1 MMKRSKL
8 FLWILGILVQ
18 AILVGMHF
26 YQRNVEAMYAKTE
39 SLLKEVLNEELHRKQ
54 QELKLFYISKVIIDT
69 IPLTIRVTTS
79 EGVKTF
85 TVDAKKS
92 KKNISQS
99 MAERSWHSAACMKSR
114 LSTDTLNLLWNN
126 KLKERKIFAKT
137 DVHITTTHLDNII
150 SCCKCKD
157 CKDYCSGTHKFTFY
171 VGNRCEVEVV
181 AFCSYL
187 RWAVYQ
193 YHSIPFKVIGSITA
207 VLISILCGWYLI
219 KKYISKIRNDKRH
232 LVNDRDRERK
242 VRIQLEKDQKMLEAK
257 QKEYEKRIKEFS
269 AKGEEYEEERKSME
283 KILKEYE
290 NQIQKLK
297 ELRESGKEPLL
308 YRLSPKVTFDSYAK
322 VLICGDQTIS
332 LTSQACQLLDT
343 FLNAPEYILTYEEL
357 LECLWKDGTGDMTRL
372 RVAISRL
379 RVVLSIDPEIS
390 IFQKDINKY
399 QLVLPEKR

>member
-1 MMKRSKL
+1 MKRSRL
-8 FLWILGILVQ
+8 FLWIFGILMQ
-18 AILVGMHF
+18 AFLISMHF
-26 YQRNVEAMYAKTE
+26 YQRNMEAMYAETE
-39 SLLKEVLNEELHRKQ
+39 YLLKEVLNEELHRRQ
-54 QELKLFYISKVIIDT
+54 QELNLFYISKVTIDT

-79 EGVKTF
+79 KGVKTF

-92 KKNISQS
+92 KNNISQS
-99 MAERSWHSAACMKSR
+99 MAEWSWHSAACMKSR
-114 LSTDTLNLLWNN
+114 LSTDTLNLLWNRR
-126 KLKERKIFAKT
+126 LKSQQIFAKT
-137 DVHITTTHLDNII
+137 DVHITTTHLDNTI
-150 SCCKCKD
+150 SYCKCKN
-157 CKDYCSGTHKFTFY
+157 CKDYCFGTHKFTFY
-171 VGNRCEVEVV
+171 VGNRCEIEVI

-193 YHSIPFKVIGSITA
+193 YDGIPFEVIWSVTA
-207 VLISILCGWYLI
+207 VLIIILCSWYLI
-219 KKYISKIRNDKRH
+219 KKYISKIRNDKKH
-232 LVNDRDRERK
+232 LANDRDRERK
-242 VRIQLEKDQKMLEAK
+242 VRIQLEKDQKRLEVK
-257 QKEYEKRIKEFS
+257 QKEYEKRIKDFS

-322 VLICGDQTIS
+322 VLICSDQTIS
-332 LTSQACQLLDT
+332 LTSQACQLLDA
-343 FLNAPEYILTYEEL
+343 FLNASEYILTYEEL
-357 LECLWKDGTGDMTRL
+357 LRYLWEDGTGDMIRL

-379 RVVLSIDPEIS
+379 RVALSIDPEIS

>member
-1 MMKRSKL
+1 MQA
-8 FLWILGILVQ
+8 FLIS
-18 AILVGMHF
+18 MHF
-26 YQRNVEAMYAKTE
+26 YQRNMEAMYAETE
-39 SLLKEVLNEELHRKQ
+39 YLLKEVLNEELHRRQ
-54 QELKLFYISKVIIDT
+54 QELNLFYISKVTIDT

-79 EGVKTF
+79 KGVKTF

-92 KKNISQS
+92 KNNISQS
-99 MAERSWHSAACMKSR
+99 MAERFWHSAACMKSR
-114 LSTDTLNLLWNN
+114 LSTDTLNLLWNRR
-126 KLKERKIFAKT
+126 LKSQQIFAKT
-137 DVHITTTHLDNII
+137 DVHITTTHLDNTI
-150 SCCKCKD
+150 SYCKCKN
-157 CKDYCSGTHKFTFY
+157 CKDYCFGTHKFTFY
-171 VGNRCEVEVV
+171 VGNRCEIEVI

-193 YHSIPFKVIGSITA
+193 YDGIPFEVIWSVTA
-207 VLISILCGWYLI
+207 VLIIILCSWYLI
-219 KKYISKIRNDKRH
+219 KKYISKIRNDKKH
-232 LVNDRDRERK
+232 LANDRDRERK
-242 VRIQLEKDQKMLEAK
+242 VRIQLEKDQKRLEVK
-257 QKEYEKRIKEFS
+257 QKEYEKRIKDFS

-322 VLICGDQTIS
+322 VLICSDQTIS
-332 LTSQACQLLDT
+332 LTSQACQLLDA
-343 FLNAPEYILTYEEL
+343 FLNASEYILTYEEL
-357 LECLWKDGTGDMTRL
+357 LRYLWEDGTGDMIRL

-379 RVVLSIDPEIS
+379 RVALSIDPEIS

>member
-1 MMKRSKL
+1 MKRSRL
-8 FLWILGILVQ
+8 FLWIFGILMQ
-18 AILVGMHF
+18 AFLISMHF
-26 YQRNVEAMYAKTE
+26 YQRNMEAMYAETE
-39 SLLKEVLNEELHRKQ
+39 YLLKEVLNEELHRRQ
-54 QELKLFYISKVIIDT
+54 QELNLFYISKVTIDT

-79 EGVKTF
+79 KGVKTF

-99 MAERSWHSAACMKSR
+99 MAERFWHSAACMKSR
-114 LSTDTLNLLWNN
+114 LSTDTLNLLWNRR
-126 KLKERKIFAKT
+126 LKSQQIFAKT
-137 DVHITTTHLDNII
+137 DVHITTTHLDNTI
-150 SCCKCKD
+150 SYCKCKN
-157 CKDYCSGTHKFTFY
+157 CKDYCFGTHKFTFY
-171 VGNRCEVEVV
+171 VGNRCEIEVI

-193 YHSIPFKVIGSITA
+193 YDGIPFEVIWSVTA
-207 VLISILCGWYLI
+207 VLIIILCSWYLI
-219 KKYISKIRNDKRH
+219 KKYISKIRNDKKH
-232 LVNDRDRERK
+232 LANDRDRERK
-242 VRIQLEKDQKMLEAK
+242 VRIQLEKDQKRLEVK
-257 QKEYEKRIKEFS
+257 QKEYEKRIKDFS

-322 VLICGDQTIS
+322 VLICSDQTIS
-332 LTSQACQLLDT
+332 LTSQACQLLDA
-343 FLNAPEYILTYEEL
+343 FLNASEYILTYEEL
-357 LECLWKDGTGDMTRL
+357 LRYLWEDGTGDMIRL

-379 RVVLSIDPEIS
+379 RVALSIDPEIS

>member
-1 MMKRSKL
+1 MQA
-8 FLWILGILVQ
+8 FLIS
-18 AILVGMHF
+18 MHF
-26 YQRNVEAMYAKTE
+26 YQRNMEAMYAETE
-39 SLLKEVLNEELHRKQ
+39 YLLKEVLNEELHRRQ
-54 QELKLFYISKVIIDT
+54 QELNLFYISKVTIDT

-79 EGVKTF
+79 KGVKTF

-99 MAERSWHSAACMKSR
+99 MAERFWHSAACMKSR
-114 LSTDTLNLLWNN
+114 LSTDTLNLLWNRR
-126 KLKERKIFAKT
+126 LKSQQIFAKT
-137 DVHITTTHLDNII
+137 DVHITTTHLDNTI
-150 SCCKCKD
+150 SYCKCKN
-157 CKDYCSGTHKFTFY
+157 CKDYCFGTHKFTFY
-171 VGNRCEVEVV
+171 VGNRCEIEVI

-193 YHSIPFKVIGSITA
+193 YDGIPFEVIWSVTA
-207 VLISILCGWYLI
+207 VLIIILCSWYLI
-219 KKYISKIRNDKRH
+219 KKYISKIRNDKKH
-232 LVNDRDRERK
+232 LANDRDRERK
-242 VRIQLEKDQKMLEAK
+242 VRIQLEKDQKRLEVK
-257 QKEYEKRIKEFS
+257 QKEYEKRIKDFS

-322 VLICGDQTIS
+322 VLICSDQTIS
-332 LTSQACQLLDT
+332 LTSQACQLLDA
-343 FLNAPEYILTYEEL
+343 FLNASEYILTYEEL
-357 LECLWKDGTGDMTRL
+357 LRYLWEDGTGDMIRL

-379 RVVLSIDPEIS
+379 RVALSIDPEIS

>member
-1 MMKRSKL
+1 MKRSRL
-8 FLWILGILVQ
+8 FLWIFGILMQ
-18 AILVGMHF
+18 AFLISMHF
-26 YQRNVEAMYAKTE
+26 YQRNMEAMYAETE
-39 SLLKEVLNEELHRKQ
+39 YLLKEVLNEELHRKQ
-54 QELKLFYISKVIIDT
+54 QELNLFYISKVTIDT

-79 EGVKTF
+79 KGVKTF
-85 TVDAKKS
+85 TVDAKKT

-114 LSTDTLNLLWNN
+114 LSTDTLNLLWNRR
-126 KLKERKIFAKT
+126 LKSQQIFAKT
-137 DVHITTTHLDNII
+137 DVHITTTHLDNTI
-150 SCCKCKD
+150 SYCKCKN
-157 CKDYCSGTHKFTFY
+157 CKDYCFGTHKFTFY
-171 VGNRCEVEVV
+171 VGNRCEIEVI

-193 YHSIPFKVIGSITA
+193 YHSIPFEVIWSVTA
-207 VLISILCGWYLI
+207 VLIIILCSWYLI
-219 KKYISKIRNDKRH
+219 KKYISKIRNDKKH
-232 LVNDRDRERK
+232 LANDRDRERK
-242 VRIQLEKDQKMLEAK
+242 VRIQLEKDQKRLEVK
-257 QKEYEKRIKEFS
+257 QKEYEKRIKDFS

-322 VLICGDQTIS
+322 VLICSDQTIS
-332 LTSQACQLLDT
+332 LTSQACQLLDA
-343 FLNAPEYILTYEEL
+343 FLNASEYILTYEEL
-357 LECLWKDGTGDMTRL
+357 LRYLWEDGTGDMIRL

-379 RVVLSIDPEIS
+379 RVALSIDPEIS

>member
-1 MMKRSKL
+1 MKRSRL
-8 FLWILGILVQ
+8 FLWIFGILMQ
-18 AILVGMHF
+18 AFLISMHF
-26 YQRNVEAMYAKTE
+26 YQRNMEAMYAETE
-39 SLLKEVLNEELHRKQ
+39 YLLKEVLNEELHRKQ
-54 QELKLFYISKVIIDT
+54 QELNLFYISKVTIDT

-79 EGVKTF
+79 KGVKTF

-99 MAERSWHSAACMKSR
+99 MAERFWHSAACMKSR
-114 LSTDTLNLLWNN
+114 LSTDTLNLLWNRR
-126 KLKERKIFAKT
+126 LKSQQIFAKT
-137 DVHITTTHLDNII
+137 DVHITTTHLDNTI
-150 SCCKCKD
+150 SYCKCKN
-157 CKDYCSGTHKFTFY
+157 CKDYCFGTHKFIFY
-171 VGNRCEVEVV
+171 VGNRCEIEVI

-193 YHSIPFKVIGSITA
+193 YDGIPFEVIWSVTA
-207 VLISILCGWYLI
+207 VLIIILCSWYLI
-219 KKYISKIRNDKRH
+219 KKYISKIRNDKKH
-232 LVNDRDRERK
+232 LANDRDRERK
-242 VRIQLEKDQKMLEAK
+242 VRIQLEKDQKRLEVK
-257 QKEYEKRIKEFS
+257 QKEYEKRIKDFS

-322 VLICGDQTIS
+322 VLICSDQTIS
-332 LTSQACQLLDT
+332 LTSQACQLLDA
-343 FLNAPEYILTYEEL
+343 FLNASEYILTYEEL
-357 LECLWKDGTGDMTRL
+357 LRYLWEDGTGDMIRL

-379 RVVLSIDPEIS
+379 RVALSIDPEIS

>member
-1 MMKRSKL
+1 MKRSRL
-8 FLWILGILVQ
+8 FLWIFGILMQ
-18 AILVGMHF
+18 AFLISMHF
-26 YQRNVEAMYAKTE
+26 YQRNMEAMYAETE
-39 SLLKEVLNEELHRKQ
+39 YLLKEVLNEELHRKQ
-54 QELKLFYISKVIIDT
+54 QELNLFYISKVTIDT

-79 EGVKTF
+79 KGVKTF

-114 LSTDTLNLLWNN
+114 L
-126 KLKERKIFAKT
+126 
-137 DVHITTTHLDNII
+137 DNTI
-150 SCCKCKD
+150 SYCKCKN
-157 CKDYCSGTHKFTFY
+157 CKDYCFGTHKFTFY
-171 VGNRCEVEVV
+171 VGNRCEIEVI

-193 YHSIPFKVIGSITA
+193 YHSIPFEVIWSVTA
-207 VLISILCGWYLI
+207 VLIIILCSWYLI
-219 KKYISKIRNDKRH
+219 KKYISKIRNDKKH
-232 LVNDRDRERK
+232 LANDRDRERK
-242 VRIQLEKDQKMLEAK
+242 VRIQLEKDQKRLEVK
-257 QKEYEKRIKEFS
+257 QKEYEKRIKDFS

-322 VLICGDQTIS
+322 VLICSDQTIS
-332 LTSQACQLLDT
+332 LTSQACQLLDA
-343 FLNAPEYILTYEEL
+343 FLNASEYILTYEEL
-357 LECLWKDGTGDMTRL
+357 LRYLWEDGTGDMIRL

-379 RVVLSIDPEIS
+379 RVALSIDPEIS

>member
-1 MMKRSKL
+1 MQA
-8 FLWILGILVQ
+8 FLIS
-18 AILVGMHF
+18 MHF
-26 YQRNVEAMYAKTE
+26 YQRNMEAMYAETE
-39 SLLKEVLNEELHRKQ
+39 YLLKEVLNEELHRKQ
-54 QELKLFYISKVIIDT
+54 QELNLFYISKVTIDT

-79 EGVKTF
+79 KGVKTF

-99 MAERSWHSAACMKSR
+99 MAERFWHSAACMKSR
-114 LSTDTLNLLWNN
+114 LSTDTLNLLWNRR
-126 KLKERKIFAKT
+126 LKSQQIFAKT
-137 DVHITTTHLDNII
+137 DVHITTTHLDNTI
-150 SCCKCKD
+150 SYCKCKN
-157 CKDYCSGTHKFTFY
+157 CKDYCFGTHKFIFY
-171 VGNRCEVEVV
+171 VGNRCEIEVI

-193 YHSIPFKVIGSITA
+193 YDGIPFEVIWSVTA
-207 VLISILCGWYLI
+207 VLIIILCSWYLI
-219 KKYISKIRNDKRH
+219 KKYISKIRNDKKH
-232 LVNDRDRERK
+232 LANDRDRERK
-242 VRIQLEKDQKMLEAK
+242 VRIQLEKDQKRLEVK
-257 QKEYEKRIKEFS
+257 QKEYEKRIKDFS

-322 VLICGDQTIS
+322 VLICSDQTIS
-332 LTSQACQLLDT
+332 LTSQACQLLDA
-343 FLNAPEYILTYEEL
+343 FLNASEYILTYEEL
-357 LECLWKDGTGDMTRL
+357 LRYLWEDGTGDMIRL

-379 RVVLSIDPEIS
+379 RVALSIDPEIS

>member
-1 MMKRSKL
+1 MQA
-8 FLWILGILVQ
+8 FLIS
-18 AILVGMHF
+18 MHF
-26 YQRNVEAMYAKTE
+26 YQRNMEAMYAETE
-39 SLLKEVLNEELHRKQ
+39 YLLKEVLNEELHRRQ
-54 QELKLFYISKVIIDT
+54 QELNLFYISKVTIDT

-79 EGVKTF
+79 KGVKTF

-92 KKNISQS
+92 KNNISQS
-99 MAERSWHSAACMKSR
+99 MAEWSWHSAACMKSR
-114 LSTDTLNLLWNN
+114 LSTDTLNLLWNRR
-126 KLKERKIFAKT
+126 LKSQQIFAKT
-137 DVHITTTHLDNII
+137 DVHITTTHLDNTI
-150 SCCKCKD
+150 SYCKCKN
-157 CKDYCSGTHKFTFY
+157 CKDYCFGTHKFTFY
-171 VGNRCEVEVV
+171 VGNRCEIEVI

-193 YHSIPFKVIGSITA
+193 YDGIPFEVIWSVTA
-207 VLISILCGWYLI
+207 VLIIILCSWYLI
-219 KKYISKIRNDKRH
+219 KKYISKIRNDKKH
-232 LVNDRDRERK
+232 LANDRDRERK
-242 VRIQLEKDQKMLEAK
+242 VRIQLEKDQKRLEVK
-257 QKEYEKRIKEFS
+257 QKEYEKRIKDFS

-322 VLICGDQTIS
+322 VLICSDQTIS
-332 LTSQACQLLDT
+332 LTSQACQLLDA
-343 FLNAPEYILTYEEL
+343 FLNASEYILTYEEL
-357 LECLWKDGTGDMTRL
+357 LRYLWEDGTGDMIRL

-379 RVVLSIDPEIS
+379 RVALSIDPEIS